1 MYLINHKY
9 LKAYYM
15 SIIGYNIMLHIMMSL
30 FKYFECSEEDWSE
43 DLLIVVSIANVNW
56 ICFKGTVVIQQYLC
70 AHVILIN
77 FNIHICANAGTLT
90 EDILFRV
97 VKFKLIFLLK
107 I

>member
-30 FKYFECSEEDWSE
+30 FKYFEEDWSE
-43 DLLIVVSIANVNW
+43 DLLVVNIANVNW
-56 ICFKGTVVIQQYLC
+56 IYFKGTVVIHQYLF
-70 AHVILIN
+70 AHVILIS

-90 EDILFRV
+90 EDISL
-97 VKFKLIFLLK
+97 
-107 I
+107 